1 MVDEPT
7 LTIARLHRALEH
19 TPDAE
24 LTLPQ
29 YRVLGRLAVG
39 DERAGLLAQR
49 LAVSK
54 PTMTVLIDSL
64 VERGLV
70 TRETAPDDRRAVTLS
85 ITAAGR
91 SAIDRTAA
99 ALRAMFDDIVERCTD
114 PDAVRAALAQ
124 LAPALDEWA
133 EERVAARSARPAAAP

>member
-29 YRVLGRLAVG
+29 YRVLGRLSVG
-39 DERAGLLAQR
+39 DERASLLARR

-54 PTMTVLIDSL
+54 PTMTALIDSL
-64 VERGLV
+64 VERGYV
-70 TRETAPDDRRAVTLS
+70 TRESASGDRRVVTLS

-91 SAIDRTAA
+91 AAFDRTGA
-99 ALRAMFDDIVERCTD
+99 ALRAMFDDIVERCAD
-114 PDAVRAALAQ
+114 PGAVRSALAQ
-124 LAPALDEWA
+124 LAPALDAWA
-133 EERVAARSARPAAAP
+133 EERIATKSARP